1 MLKLLVGAF
10 NQEKAL
16 VGAFSVIVK
25 CFMLV
30 SGCGVLQAAV
40 LAVHLNML
48 EEAEQLLLGCGR
60 HDLLNKLYQ
69 DR

>member
-1 MLKLLVGAF
+1 MKL
-10 NQEKAL
+10 
-16 VGAFSVIVK
+16 
-25 CFMLV
+25 
-30 SGCGVLQAAV
+30 GCLLRDCEMVHASCLYPGVVQAAV

>member
-1 MLKLLVGAF
+1 MYP
-10 NQEKAL
+10 
-16 VGAFSVIVK
+16 
-25 CFMLV
+25 
-30 SGCGVLQAAV
+30 GVVQAAV

>member
-1 MLKLLVGAF
+1 M
-10 NQEKAL
+10 
-16 VGAFSVIVK
+16 IVK
-25 CFMLV
+25 CFMLHACV
-30 SGCGVLQAAV
+30 VQAAV

>member
-1 MLKLLVGAF
+1 MNKNRSLIFCYQQWLP
-10 NQEKAL
+10 QW
-16 VGAFSVIVK
+16 
-25 CFMLV
+25 
-30 SGCGVLQAAV
+30 QAAV
-40 LAVHLNML
+40 PAGHLNML

>member
-1 MLKLLVGAF
+1 M
-10 NQEKAL
+10 
-16 VGAFSVIVK
+16 
-25 CFMLV
+25 
-30 SGCGVLQAAV
+30 QAAV